1 MNFAL
6 FGTSQALKEF
16 PDSAF
21 AQQARAKYIKIFRA
35 WYLHKEKEPPV
46 WPEDMNVID
55 WQCNKIAK
63 IACNNEKIE
72 CMMAASAQNTI
83 TGGYRTREFCGFFT
97 SIVDYGRV

>member
-16 PDSAF
+16 PDSAL

-55 WQCNKIAK
+55 W
-63 IACNNEKIE
+63 
-72 CMMAASAQNTI
+72 
-83 TGGYRTREFCGFFT
+83 
-97 SIVDYGRV
+97 